1 MANYTDHHAED
12 YEPPQD
18 CFVDRFCG
26 MDYNDWL
33 FEESLRNLENQ

>member
-12 YEPPQD
+12 YEAPTS
-18 CFVDRFCG
+18 CMVNG

-33 FEESLRNLENQ
+33 FEESLRIHESKTNK